1 MRDPAIT
8 DLGSASTM
16 NDDACNVELT
26 TDCWICGKP
35 MTRFAQDSWYWYYR
49 CGDCGV
55 ERMYPKERN
64 HADMPE
70 M

>member
-1 MRDPAIT
+1 
-8 DLGSASTM
+8 M
-16 NDDACNVELT
+16 NDDTCNVELT

-49 CGDCGV
+49 CEECGV

-64 HADMPE
+64 DADMPE

>member
-1 MRDPAIT
+1 
-8 DLGSASTM
+8 M
-16 NDDACNVELT
+16 NDDTCSVELT

-49 CGDCGV
+49 CEDCGV

-64 HADMPE
+64 DADMPE